1 MLEEGQH
8 KTNQRSLR
16 AFLNNGSGYPS
27 AVDVVALLGVFLVA
41 TVLSSLLAGLL
52 QKAGLLS
59 AGLATF
65 VAYVIQFVVTIAFA
79 LVQRIRRMPKEVS
92 GLKFGLSRVDFT
104 VILWGMIV
112 VIATGIVIE
121 PLLALLP
128 DAYMEAISS
137 LMGRGGW
144 MMLTSIVVAPVLE
157 ETLFRGIVQDSLT
170 YKYGPWK
177 GIVFGAAVFGIVH
190 IIPQQ
195 VINAFL
201 IGLVLGYIYYQ
212 TRSLIPV
219 MVIHCINNAIAYFS
233 WVMGGEKLVSTSQQ
247 LGNDT
252 SYYILYA
259 LAVVIFGIAFVCMTL
274 SIRRAEVRKI
284 AAAVG
289 SETDETLNARTENTK
304 TGSSNVIS

>member
-1 MLEEGQH
+1 MANDQ
-8 KTNQRSLR
+8 SLKSFFT
-16 AFLNNGSGYPS
+16 AKAAYPS
-27 AVDVVALLGVFLVA
+27 RLDILALLGVFLAA
-41 TVLSSLLAGLL
+41 TVLSSLVSGIL
-52 QKAGLLS
+52 QKAGVLS
-59 AGLATF
+59 AGLGTF
-65 VAYVIQFVVTIAFA
+65 VAYVLQFVLTIAFA
-79 LVQRIRRMPKEVS
+79 WIQRRRRMPREAA

-112 VIATGIVIE
+112 VLATGLVIE

-128 DAYMEAISS
+128 DAFMEAISS

-144 MMLTSIVVAPVLE
+144 MMLTSIVIAPILE
-157 ETLFRGIVQDSLT
+157 EILFRGIIQDSLT

-177 GIVFGAAVFGIVH
+177 GILLGAAVFGIIH

-201 IGLVLGYIYYQ
+201 IGIVLGYIYYQ

-233 WVMGGEKLVSTSQQ
+233 WVMAGEKLLSTRQQ

-252 SYYILYA
+252 
-259 LAVVIFGIAFVCMTL
+259 T
-274 SIRRAEVRKI
+274 
-284 AAAVG
+284 
-289 SETDETLNARTENTK
+289 
-304 TGSSNVIS
+304 

>member
-1 MLEEGQH
+1 MANDQ
-8 KTNQRSLR
+8 SLKSFFT
-16 AFLNNGSGYPS
+16 AGATYPS
-27 AVDVVALLGVFLVA
+27 WKDVLALLGVFLAA
-41 TVLSSLLAGLL
+41 TVLSSLVAGLL
-52 QKAGLLS
+52 QKAGILS
-59 AGLATF
+59 AGLGTF
-65 VAYVIQFVVTIAFA
+65 VAYVLQFVLTIAFA
-79 LVQRIRRMPKEVS
+79 WIQRRRRMPREVT

-112 VIATGIVIE
+112 VLATGLVIE

-128 DAYMEAISS
+128 DAFMEAISS

-144 MMLTSIVVAPVLE
+144 MMLTSIVVAPILE
-157 ETLFRGIVQDSLT
+157 EILFRGIIQDSLT

-177 GIVFGAAVFGIVH
+177 GIVLGAAVFGIVH

-233 WVMGGEKLVSTSQQ
+233 WVMGGEKLVSTRQQ

-252 SYYILYA
+252 TYYIVYA
-259 LAVVIFGIAFVCMTL
+259 LAALIFVIAFVCMTL
-274 SIRRAEVRKI
+274 SIRRAEARKL
-284 AAAVG
+284 AAKENFTEDPGA
-289 SETDETLNARTENTK
+289 DAQTENTK
-304 TGSSNVIS
+304 TDASDVTV

>member
-1 MLEEGQH
+1 MANDQ
-8 KTNQRSLR
+8 SLKSFF
-16 AFLNNGSGYPS
+16 AAGAVYPS
-27 AVDVVALLGVFLVA
+27 WKDVLALLGVFLAA
-41 TVLSSLLAGLL
+41 TVLSSLVSGIL
-52 QKAGLLS
+52 QKAGILS
-59 AGLATF
+59 AGLGTF
-65 VAYVIQFVVTIAFA
+65 VAYVLQFVSTIAFA
-79 LVQRIRRMPKEVS
+79 WIQRRRRMPRDVS
-92 GLKFGLSRVDFT
+92 GLKFGLSRVDCT

-112 VIATGIVIE
+112 VLATGLVIE

-128 DAYMEAISS
+128 DAFMEAISS

-144 MMLTSIVVAPVLE
+144 MMLTSIVVAPMLE
-157 ETLFRGIVQDSLT
+157 ETLFRGIIQDSLT

-177 GIVFGAAVFGIVH
+177 GIVLGAAVFGIVH

-233 WVMGGEKLVSTSQQ
+233 WVLAGEKLVSTRQQ

-252 SYYILYA
+252 TYYIVYA
-259 LAVVIFGIAFVCMTL
+259 LAAVIFIVAFVCMTL
-274 SIRRAEVRKI
+274 SIRRAEARKLASKEDLAESREVDSRI
-284 AAAVG
+284 
-289 SETDETLNARTENTK
+289 TDTK
-304 TGSSNVIS
+304 TNASDVTIQ